1 MTKLCYMG
9 IDSFIVYVKSDD
21 IYPDLAR
28 DITEGFGILNYEVK
42 RPVLIGKNKKK
53 TKKKQVVKRWIR

>member
-1 MTKLCYMG
+1 MG

-53 TKKKQVVKRWIR
+53 TKKKQVVKR

>member
-9 IDSFIVYVKSDD
+9 IDSIIDYVKSDD

-53 TKKKQVVKRWIR
+53 TKKKQVVKR

>member
-53 TKKKQVVKRWIR
+53 TKKKQVVKR

>member
-42 RPVLIGKNKKK
+42 RPVLIGKNQKK

>member
-53 TKKKQVVKRWIR
+53 NKKKKGC